1 MAKDNTNP
9 LSGHFRS
16 PKLYTRLPSAGRY
29 YSDKVVEMP
38 ESGELPVF
46 PMTAKDELIMKN
58 PDALLNGE
66 AVATVLSSCVPNVK
80 NARQLL
86 SNDVDALLLAIQ
98 GASYGD
104 DIEITSKCPK
114 CDKEV
119 SGHISADGVLQSMT
133 TLEEAYEFE
142 VKDLKFEIKPFT
154 YETTIQ
160 AGLTNFQSTR
170 SLQAIADL
178 PDDLDKLKVFNESFL
193 KLADLNFKIMIEVVD
208 SITLLNEDE
217 DVVVSDKKHIR
228 EFLENCEAEIGT
240 AIESRINDVANVGIA
255 KDSIF
260 ECEDCNE
267 SFESAVA
274 FDPVNFFTAS

>member
-29 YSDKVVEMP
+29 YSEKVVEMP

-66 AVATVLSSCVPNVK
+66 AVASVLTSCVPNVK

-104 DIEITSKCPK
+104 DIEIKSKCPK

-119 SGHISADGVLQSMT
+119 SGHISADGVLQSMS
-133 TLEEAYEFE
+133 TLDEAYEFE
-142 VKDLKFEIKPFT
+142 AKDLKFEIKPFT

-178 PDDLDKLKVFNESFL
+178 PDDLDKLKIFNESFL

-208 SITLLNEDE
+208 SITLSNEDE
-217 DVVVSDKKHIR
+217 DIVVTDKKHIR

>member
-29 YSDKVVEMP
+29 YSEKVVEMP

>member
-29 YSDKVVEMP
+29 YSEKVVEMP

-66 AVATVLSSCVPNVK
+66 AVASVLSSCVPNVK

-104 DIEITSKCPK
+104 DIEIKSKCPK

-119 SGHISADGVLQSMT
+119 SGHISADGVLQSMS
-133 TLEEAYEFE
+133 TLDEAYEFE
-142 VKDLKFEIKPFT
+142 AKDLKFEIKPFT

-178 PDDLDKLKVFNESFL
+178 PDDLDKLKIFNESFL

-208 SITLLNEDE
+208 SITLSNEDE
-217 DVVVSDKKHIR
+217 DVVVTDKKHIR

>member
-66 AVATVLSSCVPNVK
+66 AVASVLSSCVPNVK

-217 DVVVSDKKHIR
+217 DVVVTDKKHIR

>member
-217 DVVVSDKKHIR
+217 DVVVTDKKHIR

>member
-208 SITLLNEDE
+208 NITLLNEDE
-217 DVVVSDKKHIR
+217 EVVVSDKKHIR

>member
-1 MAKDNTNP
+1 
-9 LSGHFRS
+9 
-16 PKLYTRLPSAGRY
+16 
-29 YSDKVVEMP
+29 
-38 ESGELPVF
+38 
-46 PMTAKDELIMKN
+46 
-58 PDALLNGE
+58 
-66 AVATVLSSCVPNVK
+66 
-80 NARQLL
+80 
-86 SNDVDALLLAIQ
+86 
-98 GASYGD
+98 
-104 DIEITSKCPK
+104 
-114 CDKEV
+114 
-119 SGHISADGVLQSMT
+119 MT

-217 DVVVSDKKHIR
+217 EVVVSDKKHIR

>member
-29 YSDKVVEMP
+29 YSEKVVEMP

-66 AVATVLSSCVPNVK
+66 AVASVLSSCVPNVK

-104 DIEITSKCPK
+104 DIEIKSKCPK

-119 SGHISADGVLQSMT
+119 SGHISADGVLQSMS
-133 TLEEAYEFE
+133 TLDEAYEFE
-142 VKDLKFEIKPFT
+142 AKDLKFEIKPFT

-178 PDDLDKLKVFNESFL
+178 PDDLDKLKIFNESFL

-217 DVVVSDKKHIR
+217 DVVVTDKKHIR